1 MTANRK
7 IPCPPTI
14 RSTSSAP
21 PSAECWLDAQASR
34 SATLLRSLTERPDEW
49 RDFIRAGGL
58 VRHVWALERQDHQWP
73 PEDGDWTLFLLLGG
87 RGAGKTRAGAE
98 WVRWF
103 VRTQRTPQRIALVS
117 ETYADGREVMIDGDS
132 GLARLGPERERPTY
146 QPSRRRLVWPNG
158 SRAYVFS
165 SEDPDGL
172 RGHQFHAAWGDE
184 LCKWKHAEETWSN
197 LQLALRLG
205 TRPRQVVTT
214 TPRPTAL
221 LKRLLKAPGA
231 VNAHATTYANAR
243 NLSRAFLDEIAAAY
257 EGTVL
262 GRQELHGELVED
274 VAGALWTRAMIESS
288 RIAAPQGF
296 SESLDRIVVA
306 VDPPATCGEGADEC
320 GIIVAGVMNQG
331 ETRTAFVLA
340 DRSQGGLSP
349 REWARRAVAAYH
361 DFTADRLLVE
371 TNQGG
376 DMVREIVR
384 SVDQGVAVRDV
395 RASRGKRLRA
405 EPVAALYERG
415 LVRHVGCF
423 PALEDQM
430 ATFTGAGAAGAGKS
444 PDRLDALVWAITDLL
459 LRREAAPR
467 VNRIE

>member
-1 MTANRK
+1 MPEAA
-7 IPCPPTI
+7 PLPTLT
-14 RSTSSAP
+14 STGTSKSSQDACLDTLASFQ
-21 PSAECWLDAQASR
+21 SALLREAARLARATAQAG
-34 SATLLRSLTERPDEW
+34 APEHAFYDL
-49 RDFIRAGGL
+49 
-58 VRHVWALERQDHQWP
+58 HALSHQKP
-73 PEDGDWTLFLLLGG
+73 PEDGDWTVFLLLGG

-98 WVRWF
+98 WIRWLVRNAGA
-103 VRTQRTPQRIALVS
+103 PQRIALVS

-132 GLARLGPERERPTY
+132 GLARLGHERDRPHFEA
-146 QPSRRRLVWPNG
+146 SRRRLVWPNG
-158 SRAYVFS
+158 SLGYVFS

-172 RGHQFHAAWGDE
+172 RGHQFHAAWSDE

-205 TRPRQVVTT
+205 ARPRQIVTT

-221 LKRLLKAPGA
+221 LKRLLKAPRTLTA
-231 VNAHATTYANAR
+231 RATTYANAR

-262 GRQELHGELVED
+262 GRQELHGELIED
-274 VAGALWTRAMIESS
+274 VAGALWTRAMIEAS

-296 SESLDRIVVA
+296 AESLDRVVVA
-306 VDPPATCGEGADEC
+306 VDPPASAGEGADEC
-320 GIIVAGVMNQG
+320 GIIVAGVMNG
-331 ETRTAFVLA
+331 PEARTAFVLA
-340 DRSQGGLSP
+340 DRSAHGLSP
-349 REWARRAVAAYH
+349 QEWARRAVGAYH
-361 DFTADRLLVE
+361 DFAADRILVE

-376 DMVREIVR
+376 DMARAVIAA
-384 SVDQGVAVRDV
+384 VDAGVAVRDV

-415 LVRHVGCF
+415 LVRHAGCF

-430 ATFTGAGAAGAGKS
+430 ATFTGAGGKS
-444 PDRLDALVWAITDLL
+444 PDRLDALVWAITDLM
-459 LRREAAPR
+459 LRRPAAPR